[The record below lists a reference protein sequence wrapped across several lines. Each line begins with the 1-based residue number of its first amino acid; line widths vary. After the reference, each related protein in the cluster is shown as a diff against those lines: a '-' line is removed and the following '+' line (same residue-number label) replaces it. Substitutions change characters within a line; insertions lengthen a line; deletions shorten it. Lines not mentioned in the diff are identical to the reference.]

1 MARTM
6 PVLATLAALAAPPT
20 HAADSWGLENERTLE
35 VTGKVVDLL
44 CALAG
49 DCPAGCGAGKRQ
61 LGILTAEGRLLP
73 AVKGTVF
80 FAGVGSRP
88 ATLLWADGARRRAA
102 DRKSGDDPLFR
113 PVPESRA
120 GRRLGAD

>member
-1 MARTM
+1 MTRTI
-6 PVLATLAALAAPPT
+6 PVLAALAALAAAPA

-44 CALAG
+44 CELTG
-49 DCPAGCGAGKRQ
+49 DCPAECGAGKRQ

-80 FAGVGSRP
+80 FAG
-88 ATLLWADGARRRAA
+88 GAPDLESCHDLYGVEPLGERRTAR
-102 DRKSGDDPLFR
+102 DQC
-113 PVPESRA
+113 
-120 GRRLGAD
+120 RRTSV